1 MTIRLYNWVMPMV
14 LSTTG
19 SRIRALRERPELD
32 MSQDEL
38 ARRLSVSNAF
48 LSEIERD
55 KKKPPLG
62 MVIRLAKF
70 LGTTTDYL
78 LLLTDIPDVPTFSV
92 APETANGATYG
103 ISPEADEV
111 ARIIDAMSPDTR
123 SFALH
128 MARALAGYMAG
139 QVDTTTPAGDETIQ
153 PGTGGKWYWR
163 YSVGRVPEGTS

>member
-1 MTIRLYNWVMPMV
+1 MAIRLYNWVMPMV

-38 ARRLSVSNAF
+38 ARRLEVSNAF

-62 MVIRLAKF
+62 MVIRLAKI

-78 LLLTDIPDVPTFSV
+78 LLLTDIPDAPTFSV

-103 ISPEADEV
+103 ISTEADEE
-111 ARIIDAMSPDTR
+111 ARIIDAMPPRCNGPT
-123 SFALH
+123 AH
-128 MARALAGYMAG
+128 
-139 QVDTTTPAGDETIQ
+139 TPARWPDRAGH
-153 PGTGGKWYWR
+153 GYGGSPR
-163 YSVGRVPEGTS
+163 SRP